1 MIKKEI
7 FFDQISYVILVL
19 LPFSLI
25 TGPFISDLSI
35 STIAIIFLTKC
46 IVQKNFNYFNN
57 IYFKYFFIFYLVCL
71 TSSLI
76 SDYKLISSVKSFLYI
91 RFGIF
96 ALAVWYLLS
105 KNKFLIKYIFLS
117 LLICFIILIFDG
129 FIQYIYGKN
138 IIGFEKQELGCLVFL
153 AMSLF

>member
-46 IVQKNFNYFNN
+46 IVQKNFNYLIIFTLN
-57 IYFKYFFIFYLVCL
+57 IFIFL
-71 TSSLI
+71 
-76 SDYKLISSVKSFLYI
+76 F
-91 RFGIF
+91 
-96 ALAVWYLLS
+96 
-105 KNKFLIKYIFLS
+105 
-117 LLICFIILIFDG
+117 
-129 FIQYIYGKN
+129 
-138 IIGFEKQELGCLVFL
+138 
-153 AMSLF
+153 SLFNQFFNFRL